1 MFRVG
6 RRHYCAAT
14 PGPAI
19 LALGAGTMA
28 GAMLALQWPAPLP
41 GWLSFAAAFTGL
53 AALMRGHLFAAGLL
67 LGLAL
72 TGWGLTRALADRL
85 DPVLDGT
92 HVEFVGIVEDLPR
105 REARRLI
112 LNLRIE
118 SPAGLPGRARISWY
132 EPGAVPRP
140 GERWRFV
147 AKLQRPRGLINTG
160 GASREAWLLR
170 QRVGATGYATGAAAG
185 ELLVPA
191 ANRWLDLRGRSAA
204 RIEAAVPDSRQAAV
218 LTAIALGFRGGL
230 DSQALDALA
239 ATGTGHLLA
248 ISGLH
253 VGLAA
258 AGGALLGGLLARAL
272 GIRRRPIRD
281 FAAGGALLVA
291 FAYCMLA
298 GMPVSARRAVLM
310 TAAGL
315 VALVSRRR
323 SSLLAAF
330 GGALALVLAADPLA
344 TLDPGLWLSFGAV
357 ASILAVVAGRRRA
370 PAKWLVLLR
379 IQVALGVGLV
389 ACTVA
394 WFGRISMVAPVANLF
409 AVPWFSLLV
418 VPPALAGVLL
428 SWPWPAAG
436 AMLFKLAGEATRLA
450 FIAIEGFAGFSH
462 ASHAVAAPGL
472 FAISC
477 ASLGAAWLLLPRPA
491 PGRPVAMLLFAPLLL
506 NSASVLP
513 PGAFELRVMDVGH
526 GLAVF
531 VRTRHRLLLYD
542 TGPAWPGGDAGSRTV
557 LPAMRALGLERL
569 NALVVSHGH
578 ADHAGG
584 MAAIRDAWPTTPAW
598 GGHGVQAEGIRPC
611 KAGLS
616 WGWDGVRFS
625 VLHPPAGFRGG
636 QNDGSCVLL
645 IEGPGGR
652 ALLAGD
658 IEAVAERSLLRRW
671 PVLPVDLIVVPHH
684 GSRSSSTPELVLTT
698 RPAWALVST
707 GWGNRWGFPAPDVVE
722 RWRKAGA
729 IVLSTDRQGEISIRF
744 TAHGPEPPV
753 SGRYRECRVW
763 LACASGEVAAR

>member
-1 MFRVG
+1 MFGVG

-14 PGPAI
+14 PGPAM
-19 LALGAGTMA
+19 LALGVGTLAGTM
-28 GAMLALQWPAPLP
+28 LALHWPAPVP
-41 GWLSFAAAFTGL
+41 GWMSVAVAIAGL
-53 AALMRGHLFAAGLL
+53 AVMLRGRLFAAGLL

-72 TGWGLTRALADRL
+72 ASWGLARALADRL
-85 DPVLDGT
+85 DPALDGVR
-92 HVEFVGIVEDLPR
+92 VEFVGIVEDLPR
-105 REARRLI
+105 REERRLI
-112 LNLRIE
+112 LTVRIE
-118 SPAGLPGRARISWY
+118 DPASLPDRARISWY
-132 EPGAVPRP
+132 EHAAVPRP

-147 AKLQRPRGLINTG
+147 AKLQRPRGVINPG
-160 GASREAWLLR
+160 GVSREAWLLR
-170 QRVGATGYATGAAAG
+170 QRVGATGYATGPAAG

-191 ANRWLDLRGRSAA
+191 ADRWLALRGRSAA
-204 RIEAAVPDSRQAAV
+204 RIEAALPDSRQAAV

-230 DSQALDALA
+230 DAQALDALA

-272 GIRRRPIRD
+272 GIWRRPVRD
-281 FAAGGALLVA
+281 CAAGGALLAA

-310 TAAGL
+310 TTAGL
-315 VALVSRRR
+315 AALVSRRG
-323 SSLLAAF
+323 SSMLAAF
-330 GGALALVLAADPLA
+330 GVALGLVLATDPLA

-357 ASILAVVAGRRRA
+357 ASILAVVAGRRSA
-370 PAKWLVLLR
+370 PPKWLVLLR
-379 IQVALGVGLV
+379 IQAALGVGLM

-394 WFGRISMVAPVANLF
+394 WFGRVSVVAPVANLF

-428 SWPWPAAG
+428 SWAWPAAG
-436 AMLFKLAGEATRLA
+436 ALLFKLAGEATRLA
-450 FIAIEGFAGFSH
+450 FIAIEGFAGFSQ
-462 ASHAVAAPGL
+462 ASQAVAAPGL
-472 FAISC
+472 FAVSC
-477 ASLGAAWLLLPRPA
+477 ASLGAAWSVMPRPA
-491 PGRPVAMLLFAPLLL
+491 PGRPMAILLFAPLLL
-506 NSASVLP
+506 NSASTPP

-526 GLAVF
+526 GLAIL

-557 LPAMRALGLERL
+557 LPATRALGLGKPD
-569 NALVVSHGH
+569 ALIVSHGH

-584 MAAIRDAWPTTPAW
+584 MAAVRDAWPATLAW
-598 GGHGVQAEGIRPC
+598 GGHGVQAEGIQPC
-611 KAGLS
+611 REGLS
-616 WGWDGVRFS
+616 WVWDGVRFS
-625 VLHPPAGFRGG
+625 LLHPAAGFRGG

-671 PVLPVDLIVVPHH
+671 PALPVDLVVVPHH
-684 GSRSSSTPELVLTT
+684 GSRSSSTLALVLTT

-707 GWGNRWGFPAPDVVE
+707 GWANRWGFPAPDVVE
-722 RWRKAGA
+722 RWQRAGA

-744 TAHGPEPPV
+744 TAHGPEPPL
-753 SGRYRECRVW
+753 SGRDRDCRVW
-763 LACASGEVAAR
+763 LACVRGEVAAR